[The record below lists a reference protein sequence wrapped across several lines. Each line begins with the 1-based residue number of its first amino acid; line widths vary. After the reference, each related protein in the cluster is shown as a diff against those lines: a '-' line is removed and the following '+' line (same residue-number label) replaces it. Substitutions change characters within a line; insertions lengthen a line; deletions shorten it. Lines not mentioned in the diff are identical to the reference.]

1 MGVHI
6 MEIYEK
12 IKSLAEKYSIDL
24 SQQINGRISKMKED
38 DNSHYM
44 LYNVLGISNEQ
55 GYQIDLYQNV
65 GRFLYK
71 YAGSFLEEATIACF
85 KHKYPQAEA
94 KVKIKNTFSS
104 NPKTVEIDCLVN
116 NVAFEIKWRDA
127 TTDGDHI
134 TKEHNRVKVIKNNGY
149 MPVRIMFFE
158 PNRKQAVKIQERLK
172 YLYENEIGGK
182 YYSGEDAW
190 QCIKDVTGIDLK
202 TILIDIVTKK

>member
-1 MGVHI
+1 
-6 MEIYEK
+6 MEICEE
-12 IKSLAEKYSIDL
+12 IQSLANKYSKAL
-24 SQQINGRISKMKED
+24 SKQINNRTNEMKED

-44 LYNVLGISNEQ
+44 LYNVLGISNDQ
-55 GYQIDLYQNV
+55 GHQIDLYQNI

-85 KHKYPQAEA
+85 KHKYPHAEE

-134 TKEHNRVKVIKNNGY
+134 TKEHNRVKVIRDKGY
-149 MPVRIMFFE
+149 MPVRIMFYQ
-158 PNRKQAVKIQERLK
+158 PNRKQAVKIQEKLK
-172 YLYENEIGGK
+172 NLYENEIGGK

-190 QCIKDVTGIDLK
+190 NYIKDFTGIDLK
-202 TILIDIVTKK
+202 NILSKIVIKR